1 MPASEIDD
9 IFASKGKATAPSSSQ
24 PADAPKK
31 KKKKAKKITEA
42 QEQAP
47 PSAKRKRNDHES
59 TDEHTSTKRRVPE
72 TVLDPS
78 VQLAAPLKGNSKSDT
93 SKFSRPRPSIKAR
106 PVKEDE
112 ERFKDSRGTGPR
124 QKTEEGF
131 LIYKEDELGITEQGG
146 AITISLVHSYSP
158 PKLTILKS
166 SHSRDY
172 KSESPESEMLED
184 DPPTYT
190 QDSDPSDDGSQLSLS
205 TADEP
210 QILIIPAADSIGFQA
225 GFLGADFERAAVE
238 GEIHVKAAQRIQ
250 WKKVTVALRTLEKA
264 KGREIELNVCEH
276 VLFPS
281 PTPSG
286 SSDPSPSPST
296 FPFSIPL
303 PSDTPQCLHTPH
315 STLTHTLTATLISAE
330 ADSQPYTKDVVIHTR
345 RYTSHTH
352 TLGVLPETKAIDDP
366 TRIEV
371 QVPRTSFK
379 AGEPIPLYLTIP
391 TPRRE
396 LILDEGL
403 RLRNVRAELIRMV
416 KIKEEEPPRGN
427 SIPGTSSRAESS
439 SGAGESS
446 QGTSSVQKQH
456 SMSSSYALDMRSVV
470 GVPGGGEVIALSGA
484 ACRLHPQ
491 KPLQIRLVLHPPHD
505 DTSLTS
511 HTANLY
517 LEDGSH
523 QEAITECASITQ
535 TTLLHTVSFVVCV
548 HVTFMHMSSHTERVS
563 TISIPINILPP
574 SASLPE
580 VDESLDVAYRKKHD
594 QPPTHTVR
602 HPDADVPRY
611 EEGVAGPS
619 FHNQGA
625 PPPFEEREAPP
636 PFCEPEASTSRLP
649 TFLESEEQIFI
660 PSEEEHST
668 GPLPPPTE
676 FVFEGEGILF
686 GFSPSDQFDGYNQET
701 QERPITPPPT
711 LEEATMDRNVT
722 ELANLTESEAFNA
735 IELALDPTQHPTND
749 VALLPP
755 PIDDGDPPP
764 SIDSDFT
771 SPPNRHHTASPPLAN
786 EAPPAFAEPTDGTH
800 HSPPPS
806 AAEEENPTSAD
817 AHAPPPYRGVPDNAQ
832 TVDHESVVRPPPYAD

>member
-1 MPASEIDD
+1 MSRVLRE
-9 IFASKGKATAPSSSQ
+9 SSG
-24 PADAPKK
+24 
-31 KKKKAKKITEA
+31 
-42 QEQAP
+42 
-47 PSAKRKRNDHES
+47 RKCELLAHLPQS
-59 TDEHTSTKRRVPE
+59 LIPLRV
-72 TVLDPS
+72 VGGYVMS
-78 VQLAAPLKGNSKSDT
+78 
-93 SKFSRPRPSIKAR
+93 F
-106 PVKEDE
+106 
-112 ERFKDSRGTGPR
+112 
-124 QKTEEGF
+124 
-131 LIYKEDELGITEQGG
+131 GIRENANGLY
-146 AITISLVHSYSP
+146 AL
-158 PKLTILKS
+158 L
-166 SHSRDY
+166 HSR
-172 KSESPESEMLED
+172 
-184 DPPTYT
+184 
-190 QDSDPSDDGSQLSLS
+190 
-205 TADEP
+205 
-210 QILIIPAADSIGFQA
+210 SI
-225 GFLGADFERAAVE
+225 
-238 GEIHVKAAQRIQ
+238 
-250 WKKVTVALRTLEKA
+250 ALRTLEKA
-264 KGREIELNVCEH
+264 NAKEIELNRCEH
-276 VLFPS
+276 VLYPS
-281 PTPSG
+281 PSASG
-286 SSDPSPSPST
+286 SSDPSPTPST

-303 PSDTPQCLHTPH
+303 PSDTPQCLHAPH
-315 STLTHTLTATLISAE
+315 SSLTHTLTATLISAE
-330 ADSQPYTKDVVIHTR
+330 EESQTYTKDVIVHTR

-352 TLGVLPETKAIDDP
+352 TLGVLPETKAIDSP

-396 LILDEGL
+396 LVLDEGL
-403 RLRNVRAELIRMV
+403 RLRNVRAELIRTV
-416 KIKEEEPPRGN
+416 KIKEEQPRVN
-427 SIPGTSSRAESS
+427 SNPGTSSQGESS
-439 SGAGESS
+439 SGSGESS

-484 ACRLHPQ
+484 ACRLHPSES
-491 KPLQIRLVLHPPHD
+491 LRIRLVLHPPHD
-505 DTSLTS
+505 DTSLTN
-511 HTANLY
+511 HTATLY

-535 TTLLHTVSFVVCV
+535 TTLLHVVSFVVCV

-594 QPPTHTVR
+594 RPPMRTVR
-602 HPDADVPRY
+602 HPDADVPHY

-636 PFCEPEASTSRLP
+636 PFFPSEPEASTSRLP

-660 PSEEEHST
+660 PSEEEQST

-686 GFSPSDQFDGYNQET
+686 GFTPTDQFDGYNQEP

-722 ELANLTESEAFNA
+722 ELANLTESEAYNA
-735 IELALDPTQHPTND
+735 IELALDPSQHPTTD
-749 VALLPP
+749 SGLLPPP

-771 SPPNRHHTASPPLAN
+771 SPPPNRHHTASPPHVDVN
-786 EAPPAFAEPTDGTH
+786 DAPPAFAEPTGGPH
-800 HSPPPS
+800 HPPPPPPM
-806 AAEEENPTSAD
+806 AAEAEHPTTSEG
-817 AHAPPPYRGVPDNAQ
+817 HAPPPYRVPDNAQ
-832 TVDHESVVRPPPYAD
+832 TVDHETVTGPPPYVG